1 MHRLSSRVSFALAVI
16 VLFAAAALRL
26 WNFPLLPAGFND
38 EEVID
43 IRIVESVRQGR
54 VEIFYDLGGIGHE
67 GLYHFLLT
75 ASTTF
80 TGSGS
85 VGYRMLSLWAGL
97 ITLAAVYALGAR
109 LFGRSAGV
117 AAMALMAFAFLPLTL
132 SRLVGPESI
141 LPLVSI
147 GILLALA
154 VALPVYRRRRRRGA
168 NTAAFSALGVAMG
181 LALYVHP
188 ISLFSVL
195 AGILFIAYLFLSPE
209 IMSKRRRR
217 YVNFALL
224 LMIIIAMPYITSSL
238 RQTQLNGITRL
249 LDAYDGA
256 TIQRGLDGLVGL
268 FITGD
273 ANPAQNLPRRPVFD
287 PVTAA
292 LILAG
297 LAIALRGWRQPRF
310 ALLLMALLLLLP
322 GAIFWK
328 NSPNFIAYGGLLPV
342 LALLFGLGF
351 RRILDFMPD
360 RRARWAAGGA
370 LVALLAVNLAW
381 TARDFFTNWPERPNM
396 QQAFNA
402 RLGHLANYLD
412 RVSDDVPMVVCGWT
426 PQQSPSATQ
435 LTDVQL
441 IDLMTNRSSD
451 GLRYAE
457 CSSGLV
463 FTNGGARQRII
474 LPDPTIR
481 ETAHAQVRAWLQRA
495 RPVDVPDVPDG
506 SVLEMDVVQEL
517 ADALGV
523 FTVNAPVAYPPEA
536 GGGEAQVNP
545 PISFGGNLTLLGYS
559 RETTSVYEPGS
570 ILTLVT
576 YWRADGVVP
585 PDLRLFTHILA
596 DPGARPPANTDTISV
611 SPRRLRDRDVFIQ
624 VTYVPLPQAMPP
636 GEYRVSIGAYQFTS
650 DIRLDTLDDG
660 QPRGTRL
667 FLYSITISDPDESG

>member
-16 VLFAAAALRL
+16 VLFTAAALRL
-26 WNFPLLPAGFND
+26 WNFPLLPAGFNH
-38 EEVID
+38 EEIID
-43 IRIVESVRQGR
+43 IRIVESVRQGQ
-54 VEIFYDLGGIGHE
+54 VEVFYNLDGNGHE
-67 GLYHFLLT
+67 GLYHFMLT

-109 LFGRSAGV
+109 LYGRSAGL
-117 AAMALMAFAFLPLTL
+117 AAMALMAFTFMPLVF
-132 SRLVGPESI
+132 SRMVGPESI

-147 GILLALA
+147 SILLGLA

-181 LALYVHP
+181 LALYIHP
-188 ISLFSVL
+188 VSLFSVL
-195 AGILFIAYLFLSPE
+195 AAILFIAYLFLSPE

-224 LMIIIAMPYITSSL
+224 LTIIIAMPYITSSL

-249 LDAYDGA
+249 LDAYNGA
-256 TIQRGLDGLVGL
+256 NLQRGIDGLAGL
-268 FITGD
+268 FLTGD
-273 ANPAQNLPRRPVFD
+273 ANPAQNLPNRPLFD
-287 PVTAA
+287 PVTTA
-292 LILAG
+292 LMLAG
-297 LAIALRGWRQPRF
+297 LVIAMRGWRQPRF

-328 NSPNFIAYGGLLPV
+328 DSPNFIAYGGLLPV

-351 RRILDFMPD
+351 RRIFDMLPN
-360 RRARWAAGGA
+360 RRAMLAAGGA
-370 LVALLAVNLAW
+370 LVVLLAFNLAW
-381 TARDFFTNWPERPNM
+381 TARDFFVNWPDHPDM

-402 RLGHLANYLD
+402 RLGYLANYLD
-412 RVSDDVPMVVCGWT
+412 RTSDDVPTIVCGWT
-426 PQQSPSATQ
+426 PRQSPSAAQ

-441 IDLMTNRSSD
+441 IDLMTNGSSA

-457 CSSGLV
+457 CGSGLV

-474 LPDPTIR
+474 LPDPSVR
-481 ETAHAQVRAWLQRA
+481 ETAHAQVREWLQRA
-495 RPVDVPDVPDG
+495 RPLDVPDVPSG

-536 GGGEAQVNP
+536 GGSEAQANP

-559 RETTSVYEPGS
+559 RETTSIYEPGS
-570 ILTLVT
+570 IFTLVT
-576 YWRADGVVP
+576 YWRADGMVP

-624 VTYVPLPQAMPP
+624 VTYVPLPQSLPA

-650 DIRLDTLDDG
+650 DIRLDVLDGG

-667 FLYSITISDPDESG
+667 FLYSISVSEPEESG